1 MIKIL
6 RLTMKISTPFRFT
19 TFCSLIISLFS
30 VFVVFVY
37 NFYFLNIGL
46 ALSSYLLLFIVFF
59 FFFFLVIFLLLE
71 IFINREIRLLFQ
83 LVQNYKIS
91 STDFKLN
98 MNEDILSKSEVEIL
112 KLAKRNSSELVKLK
126 SEEKFRREFIG
137 NLAHELKTPIFSIQ
151 GYLLTLLE
159 GGLEDPSINKRFL
172 QRALKG
178 TERMNKII
186 IDLDMISRFE
196 SDRTNMEIE
205 NNNIVEICQDIFE
218 SLELKAKENK
228 ITLKFAENYS
238 NEILVSCDKDK
249 IGQVIQNL
257 VINAIKYSDP
267 ETEVV
272 VRFTDIERNILIE
285 IQDNGPGIEEK
296 HINRLFERF
305 YRVDKSRA
313 RNEGGTGLGLSI
325 VKHIIEAHGHTV
337 QLRSNK
343 GKGSNF
349 FFTLTKI

>member
-1 MIKIL
+1 
-6 RLTMKISTPFRFT
+6 MKINTPLKFT
-19 TFCSLIISLFS
+19 IFCSLIAS
-30 VFVVFVY
+30 VLSVLALSIY
-37 NFYFLNIGL
+37 NFYYYDLHTTVLDCLFLF
-46 ALSSYLLLFIVFF
+46 LFSFILIATVT
-59 FFFFLVIFLLLE
+59 FLLLE
-71 IFINREIRLLFQ
+71 IFINRKIRLLFK
-83 LVQNYKIS
+83 LVQNYKMS
-91 STDFKLN
+91 STDFKLK

-112 KLAKRNSSELVKLK
+112 KIAKSNSSELVKLK

-151 GYLLTLLE
+151 GYILTLLE

-178 TERMNKII
+178 AERMNKII

-196 SDRTNMEIE
+196 SDRINMEIQ

-228 ITLKFAENYS
+228 ITLRFAENYS

-249 IGQVIQNL
+249 IGQVMQNL
-257 VINAIKYSDP
+257 IINAIKYSDP
-267 ETEVV
+267 GTEGV
-272 VRFTDIERNILIE
+272 VRFTDAERNLLIE
-285 IQDNGPGIEEK
+285 IEDNGPGIDEK
-296 HINRLFERF
+296 HISRLFERF

-337 QLRSNK
+337 QVSSIE

>member
-1 MIKIL
+1 
-6 RLTMKISTPFRFT
+6 MKINTPFKFT
-19 TFCSLIISLFS
+19 VFCSLIVSVFS
-30 VFVVFVY
+30 VLAVSIY
-37 NFYFLNIGL
+37 NFYFHDVS
-46 ALSSYLLLFIVFF
+46 LSVFDCLLMFLFF
-59 FFFFLVIFLLLE
+59 FIIVASITFLLLE
-71 IFINREIRLLFQ
+71 IFINRKIRLLFQ

-151 GYLLTLLE
+151 GYILTLLE

-172 QRALKG
+172 KRALKG
-178 TERMNKII
+178 AERMNKII

-196 SDRTNMEIE
+196 SDRINMEIE

-228 ITLKFAENYS
+228 ITLRFAENYS

-249 IGQVIQNL
+249 IGQVMQNL
-257 VINAIKYSDP
+257 IINAIKYSDP
-267 ETEVV
+267 DTELV
-272 VRFTDIERNILIE
+272 VRFTDVERNILIE
-285 IQDNGPGIEEK
+285 IEDNGPGIDEK
-296 HINRLFERF
+296 HISRLFERF

-337 QLRSNK
+337 QVRSTE

>member
-1 MIKIL
+1 
-6 RLTMKISTPFRFT
+6 MKINTPFKFT
-19 TFCSLIISLFS
+19 VFCSLIVSVFS
-30 VFVVFVY
+30 VLAVSIY
-37 NFYFLNIGL
+37 NFYFHDVS
-46 ALSSYLLLFIVFF
+46 LSVFDCLLMFLFF
-59 FFFFLVIFLLLE
+59 FIIVASITFLLLE
-71 IFINREIRLLFQ
+71 IFINRKIRLLFQ

-91 STDFKLN
+91 NTDFKLN

-151 GYLLTLLE
+151 GYILTLLE

-172 QRALKG
+172 KRALKG
-178 TERMNKII
+178 AERMNKII

-196 SDRTNMEIE
+196 SDRINMEIE

-228 ITLKFAENYS
+228 ITLRFAENYL
-238 NEILVSCDKDK
+238 NDILVSCDKDK
-249 IGQVIQNL
+249 IGQVMQNL
-257 VINAIKYSDP
+257 IINAIKYSDP
-267 ETEVV
+267 DTELV
-272 VRFTDIERNILIE
+272 VRFTDVERNILIE
-285 IQDNGPGIEEK
+285 IEDNGPGIDEK
-296 HINRLFERF
+296 HISRLFERF

-337 QLRSNK
+337 QVRSK
-343 GKGSNF
+343 EGEGSNF

>member
-1 MIKIL
+1 M
-6 RLTMKISTPFRFT
+6 
-19 TFCSLIISLFS
+19 
-30 VFVVFVY
+30 
-37 NFYFLNIGL
+37 
-46 ALSSYLLLFIVFF
+46 
-59 FFFFLVIFLLLE
+59 
-71 IFINREIRLLFQ
+71 
-83 LVQNYKIS
+83 S

-151 GYLLTLLE
+151 GYILTLLE

-178 TERMNKII
+178 VNRMNKII
-186 IDLDMISRFE
+186 VDLDMISKFE
-196 SDRTNMEIE
+196 SDRINMEIE
-205 NNNIVEICQDIFE
+205 NNNIVEICQDVFE
-218 SLELKAKENK
+218 SLELKAKEKK
-228 ITLKFAENYS
+228 ITLKFAES
-238 NEILVSCDKDK
+238 NSSEILVSCDKGK

-257 VINAIKYSDP
+257 VINAINYSDP
-267 ETEVV
+267 DTEVL
-272 VRFTDIERNILIE
+272 VRFTDVESNILIE
-285 IQDNGPGIEEK
+285 IEDNGPGIDEK
-296 HINRLFERF
+296 HISRLFERF

-337 QLRSNK
+337 QVRSK
-343 GKGSNF
+343 QGKGSNF
-349 FFTLTKI
+349 FFTLTK

>member
-1 MIKIL
+1 
-6 RLTMKISTPFRFT
+6 MKINTPFKFT
-19 TFCSLIISLFS
+19 VFCSLIVSVFS
-30 VFVVFVY
+30 VLAVSIY
-37 NFYFLNIGL
+37 NFYFHDVS
-46 ALSSYLLLFIVFF
+46 LSVFDCLLMFLFF
-59 FFFFLVIFLLLE
+59 FIIVASVTFLLLE
-71 IFINREIRLLFQ
+71 IFINRKIRLLFQ
-83 LVQNYKIS
+83 LVQNYNIS

-151 GYLLTLLE
+151 GYILTLLE

-172 QRALKG
+172 KRALKG
-178 TERMNKII
+178 AERMNKII

-196 SDRTNMEIE
+196 SDRINMKIE

-228 ITLKFAENYS
+228 ITLRFAENYS

-249 IGQVIQNL
+249 IGQVMQNL
-257 VINAIKYSDP
+257 IINAIKYSDP
-267 ETEVV
+267 DTELV
-272 VRFTDIERNILIE
+272 VRFTDVERNILIE
-285 IQDNGPGIEEK
+285 IEDNGPGIDEK
-296 HINRLFERF
+296 HISRLFERF

-337 QLRSNK
+337 QVRSTE

>member
-1 MIKIL
+1 
-6 RLTMKISTPFRFT
+6 MKINTPFKFT
-19 TFCSLIISLFS
+19 VFCSLIVSVFS
-30 VFVVFVY
+30 VLAVSIY
-37 NFYFLNIGL
+37 NFYFHDVS
-46 ALSSYLLLFIVFF
+46 LSVFDCLLMFLFF
-59 FFFFLVIFLLLE
+59 FIIVASITFLLLE
-71 IFINREIRLLFQ
+71 IFINRKIRLLFQ

-91 STDFKLN
+91 NTDFKLN

-151 GYLLTLLE
+151 GYILTLLE

-172 QRALKG
+172 KRALKG
-178 TERMNKII
+178 AERMNKII

-196 SDRTNMEIE
+196 SDRINMEIE

-228 ITLKFAENYS
+228 ITLRFAENYS

-249 IGQVIQNL
+249 IGQVMQNL
-257 VINAIKYSDP
+257 IINAIKYSDP
-267 ETEVV
+267 DTELV
-272 VRFTDIERNILIE
+272 VRFTDVERNILIE
-285 IQDNGPGIEEK
+285 IEDNGPGIDEK
-296 HINRLFERF
+296 HISRLFERF

-337 QLRSNK
+337 QVRSTE

>member
-1 MIKIL
+1 
-6 RLTMKISTPFRFT
+6 MKINTPFRFT
-19 TFCSLIISLFS
+19 ILSSLIVALFS
-30 VFVVFVY
+30 VVVVFIY
-37 NFYFLNIGL
+37 NFCFLNIGL
-46 ALSSYLLLFIVFF
+46 AFSSYLLLFIVFF
-59 FFFFLVIFLLLE
+59 ILSSVVIFLFLE
-71 IFINREIRLLFQ
+71 IFINRKIRLLFQ
-83 LVQNYKIS
+83 MVQNYKIS
-91 STDFKLN
+91 SADFKLN
-98 MNEDILSKSEVEIL
+98 MNEDILSASEVEIL
-112 KLAKRNSSELVKLK
+112 KLAKQNSSELVKLK

-151 GYLLTLLE
+151 GYILTLLE
-159 GGLEDPSINKRFL
+159 GGLEDPTINKRFL

-178 TERMNKII
+178 AERMNKII

-196 SDRTNMEIE
+196 SERINLEIE
-205 NNNIVEICQDIFE
+205 ENNITEICQDIFE

-228 ITLKFAENYS
+228 ITLKFAKNYM

-267 ETEVV
+267 GTDVV
-272 VRFTDIERNILIE
+272 VRFTDFETNILIE
-285 IQDNGPGIEEK
+285 IEDNGPGINDK
-296 HINRLFERF
+296 HISRLFERF

-325 VKHIIEAHGHTV
+325 VKHIVEAHGHTV
-337 QLRSNK
+337 QVRSTE
-343 GKGSNF
+343 GKGSIF

>member
-1 MIKIL
+1 M
-6 RLTMKISTPFRFT
+6 
-19 TFCSLIISLFS
+19 
-30 VFVVFVY
+30 
-37 NFYFLNIGL
+37 
-46 ALSSYLLLFIVFF
+46 
-59 FFFFLVIFLLLE
+59 
-71 IFINREIRLLFQ
+71 
-83 LVQNYKIS
+83 S

-151 GYLLTLLE
+151 GYILTLLE

-178 TERMNKII
+178 SERMNKII

-196 SDRTNMEIE
+196 SDRINMEIE
-205 NNNIVEICQDIFE
+205 NNNIVDICQDIFE

-228 ITLKFAENYS
+228 IILRFAENYL

-249 IGQVIQNL
+249 VGQVIQNL
-257 VINAIKYSDP
+257 IINAIKYSDP
-267 ETEVV
+267 DTEVV
-272 VRFTDIERNILIE
+272 VRFTDVERNILIE
-285 IQDNGPGIEEK
+285 IEDNGPGIAEK
-296 HINRLFERF
+296 HISRLFERF

-337 QLRSNK
+337 QVRSTV